1 MFGGKETGGGGWGE
15 RRWIIG
21 NEKVVT
27 GFTRQQQKEKK
38 IGSQQLTTASYPTLF
53 QYGLENWLSRLLQL
67 EQYETFSVFFSQGQ
81 TKGVFIICKKLCLW
95 FVSQSLTAK
104 SFNQAF
110 LENARIKM
118 VYNLWS

>member
-1 MFGGKETGGGGWGE
+1 MCANSLGARRRGGGGGWGE

-67 EQYETFSVFFSQGQ
+67 EQYETFSVFFL
-81 TKGVFIICKKLCLW
+81 KDRLKVCLL
-95 FVSQSLTAK
+95 FAK
-104 SFNQAF
+104 SFAYDLF
-110 LENARIKM
+110 RK
-118 VYNLWS
+118 V